1 VIDPV
6 SARELAELWLARS
19 EPRRWHHVRGV
30 GAKAEGVSGAL
41 FGEDSRDRDV
51 LVAAAYVHDIG
62 YARGLKR
69 TGLHQL
75 DGARFIRDLGDQRLA
90 GLVAHHSEARF
101 EIGLRGYE
109 EELSG
114 YPREDT
120 RVYDALVYCDLTT
133 GPDGMT
139 MAFEDRVREV
149 YQRYGEGD
157 ISRALQMAEPYLKAA
172 VDRIHQA
179 MAASAAPER

>member
-30 GAKAEGVSGAL
+30 GAKAERVSGAL

-51 LVAAAYVHDIG
+51 LVAAGYVHDIG
-62 YARGLKR
+62 YAPGLKR

-75 DGARFIRDLGDQRLA
+75 DGARFIRNLGDHRLA

-109 EELSG
+109 QELSE

-133 GPDGMT
+133 GPDGTT

-179 MAASAAPER
+179 MTASAAPER